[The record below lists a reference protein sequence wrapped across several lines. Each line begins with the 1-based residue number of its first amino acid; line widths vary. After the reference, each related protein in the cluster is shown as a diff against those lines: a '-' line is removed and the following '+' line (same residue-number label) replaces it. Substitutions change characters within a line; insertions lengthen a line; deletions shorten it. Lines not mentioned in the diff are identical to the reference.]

1 MSVFADRNRC
11 SFSQCTKNTHNKE
24 NVLMTERSQTAL
36 PRFWRVGEIVRR
48 HEPAMI
54 WLGVMVYFGLVKLI
68 LDTWLPGAFADP
80 DQAALFAWPAIG
92 IYTLVGLLGVWL
104 ADHSG
109 FPRPWTGWVVSRGA
123 VLVPLVGGLAL
134 GAALVALDL
143 TTGFTKILLASQG
156 LKQQFTGYLPMFLI
170 FSAASAFV
178 MLIYRLVPL
187 ALLQW
192 LFAERLL
199 KGHSHEAVF
208 WVLAVLTSLLEPLGL
223 IDSMLLMPWLVAL
236 LYFLHLFGLNLFEAT
251 MFRRY
256 GFLAAIAVRVSF
268 YMIWHVIY
276 IH

>member
-1 MSVFADRNRC
+1 MISE
-11 SFSQCTKNTHNKE
+11 HP
-24 NVLMTERSQTAL
+24 QTAL
-36 PRFWRVGEIVRR
+36 RRFWRVGEIVRR
-48 HEPAMI
+48 HESALV
-54 WLGVMVYFGLVKLI
+54 WLGVMLYFGLVKLI

-92 IYTLVGLLGVWL
+92 VYTLVGLLGVCL

-109 FPRPWTGWVVSRGA
+109 FPRPWTGWAVSRRA

-143 TTGFTKILLASQG
+143 TTGFTNILVARQG

-192 LFAERLL
+192 LLAERLL
-199 KGHSHEAVF
+199 KGHRREAVF
-208 WVLAVLTSLLEPLGL
+208 WALAVLTSLLEPLGL

-236 LYFLHLFGLNLFEAT
+236 VYFLHLFGLNLFEAT
-251 MFRRY
+251 LFRRY
-256 GFLAAIAVRVSF
+256 GFLAAIAVRVAF
-268 YMIWHVIY
+268 YVIWHVIY

>member
-1 MSVFADRNRC
+1 M
-11 SFSQCTKNTHNKE
+11 
-24 NVLMTERSQTAL
+24 MTERPQTTL
-36 PRFWRVGEIVRR
+36 PRIWRVGGIVRR
-48 HEPAMI
+48 HEPALV
-54 WLGVMVYFGLVKLI
+54 WLGVMLYFGLVKLI

-134 GAALVALDL
+134 GAALMALDL
-143 TTGFTKILLASQG
+143 TTGFTTILVAGHG

-178 MLIYRLVPL
+178 MLIYRLMPL
-187 ALLQW
+187 SLLQW

-199 KGHSHEAVF
+199 NGHRRTVVF
-208 WVLAVLTSLLEPLGL
+208 WTLAVLTSLLEPLGL
-223 IDSMLLMPWLVAL
+223 IDSMLLMPRLVAL
-236 LYFLHLFGLNLFEAT
+236 VYFLHLFGLNLFEAT
-251 MFRRY
+251 IFRRY
-256 GFLAAIAVRVSF
+256 GFLAAIAVRVAF
-268 YMIWHVIY
+268 YVIWHVIY